1 VHLSILREQNSFFQ
15 TTKDKAILPTETA
28 NMKNVT
34 CSFFLMFLCGC
45 AVQRKPVINSGTRL
59 HLMGQY
65 SIPLKAQFNGTTV
78 GGLSGID
85 YDPKKDVYYII
96 SDDGSKI
103 DPARIYK
110 AKIRLGEKGIDTVQF
125 LSVIT
130 LLNNNNVPFSS
141 ASIDPEAIRCFP
153 SGDLIVWSSEGER
166 TMKNNEWTL
175 RDPSVFFSDP
185 NGKLVD
191 SFLLPANLHM
201 SQLEKG
207 PRNNSSFEGIT
218 FDKRYKSL
226 FVNVEEPL
234 FEDGNQASTG
244 DTSAWTRII
253 RFDVKTRKPIAQYA
267 YKVDP
272 VAYPAQPSNAFKI
285 NGVSEIFWVAEN
297 KLLAIERSFSTGR
310 PGCVIKIYLVDLQ
323 NASDISFITSI
334 NNATGIRP
342 VTKKLL
348 LNMEDLGIPIYNI
361 EGVTWGPHLPNGNAT
376 LLFVADDNFSRVDK
390 TQFLLFEIK

>member
-1 VHLSILREQNSFFQ
+1 M
-15 TTKDKAILPTETA
+15 A
-28 NMKNVT
+28 NMKYGT
-34 CSFFLMFLCGC
+34 CSLLLVFLFGC
-45 AVQRKPVINSGTRL
+45 SVQRKPFINNETRL
-59 HLMGQY
+59 QLIGQY
-65 SIPLKAQFNGTTV
+65 SIPLKAQFNGTTI

-85 YDPKKDVYYII
+85 YDPKKDLYYII

-110 AKIRLGEKGIDTVQF
+110 ARIYLGEKGIDTVQF
-125 LSVIT
+125 LSVTT
-130 LLNNNNVPFSS
+130 LLNQKGIPFLP
-141 ASIDPEAIRCFP
+141 ATIDPEAIRYFP
-153 SGDLIVWSSEGER
+153 ARDQIVWSSEGER
-166 TMKNNEWTL
+166 IKKINEWTL
-175 RDPSVFFSDP
+175 RDPSVLFSDQE
-185 NGKLVD
+185 GKLVD

-201 SQLEKG
+201 SSLEKG

-218 FDKRYKSL
+218 FDRQYRSL

-234 FEDGNQASTG
+234 FEDGVQASTG

-253 RFDVKTRKPIAQYA
+253 RFDARTHKPIAQYA

-285 NGVSEIFWVAEN
+285 NGVSEIFWVAKN

-310 PGCVIKIYLVDLQ
+310 PGCVIKLYLVDLQ
-323 NASDISFITSI
+323 NASDVSSIISLNSATSF
-334 NNATGIRP
+334 RP

-348 LNMEDLGIPIYNI
+348 FNMENLGIPVYNI
-361 EGVTWGPHLPNGNAT
+361 EGVTWGPVLPNGHAT
-376 LLFVADDNFSRVDK
+376 LLFVADDNFSKVDK